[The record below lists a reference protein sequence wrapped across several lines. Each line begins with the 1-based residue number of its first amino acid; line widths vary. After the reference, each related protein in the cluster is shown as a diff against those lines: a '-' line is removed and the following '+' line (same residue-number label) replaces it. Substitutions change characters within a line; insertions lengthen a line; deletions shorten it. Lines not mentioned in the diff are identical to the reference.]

1 MLSFLNYKIEMIMK
15 RLITGLLALLLA
27 ACGGPTPLA
36 PTATPSPTLPPG
48 VTPTDTPSPTS
59 TPSPTPIPEVRL
71 KTGDLALFSGD
82 YTRAQSE
89 YQIALSTAADSETR
103 AAALWGLG
111 QVEYTVGN
119 NNGKALQDLW
129 NLASSYPDSPNA
141 VRVYFIMG
149 KIYMKLERYT
159 EAAEAFTTYLAL
171 RPGVIDNYVQ
181 ERRGDAYSAV
191 KNYSEA
197 IPAYQAALAAP
208 HIGDD
213 AALQIKIA
221 QVYATSGDT
230 ATALEIYDAIAAG
243 ESNDYVKAEVDL
255 LSGQLYL
262 SLGQTDLAYQRFSHA
277 VDNYPTS
284 YDSYSALVALVN
296 AGVTVDQMNR
306 GLVDYFAGQYGY
318 ALDAFHNYVNANPN
332 NDGTAYYYLA
342 MTLNEQGQYQE
353 AVDAFTDLINRFPE
367 NRYWQAAW
375 DEKAYTQWAYLDQY
389 DAAAQ
394 TLIDY
399 ASTDPGSPY
408 IPQTMLSAGQI
419 YERAGRLDEAARIWN
434 SMADAYPGSELVP
447 QALFSAGIALYRN
460 AEYTQALVSF
470 QRDTILSTELNDQ
483 ARAFFWVGKTQQVLG
498 DTASAQAAWQQAASL
513 DPTDYYSLRAQD
525 MLFNRPA
532 FDPPPATN
540 LTVDLTTER
549 TEAEAWLRVTFNL
562 PTDTDLSTPSALLS
576 DPRLVRGTELWILG
590 LDDEAR
596 LEFEDLRTAVQEN
609 PADCY
614 RLTNYLLDL
623 GLYRS
628 AISATRQVLTLAGMS
643 TQSQTLAAPLYFNH
657 LRYGLYYQDLVFSA
671 AQQSGFNALF
681 LFSVMRQES
690 LFEGFVQSAAGA
702 RGLMQ
707 IVPSTGQYIVD
718 NFGWP
723 PNYTPD
729 DLYRPIVSVNLGAN
743 YLMNNRSYFNG
754 DLYAALAAYN
764 GGPGNAEAW
773 RNLSGD
779 DPDLFMEV
787 IRIQETRDY
796 ILSIYENYNM
806 YCSLYGVV
814 P

>member
-1 MLSFLNYKIEMIMK
+1 MM
-15 RLITGLLALLLA
+15 GLLALLLA
-27 ACGGPTPLA
+27 ACTLGPTPLA
-36 PTATPSPTLPPG
+36 PTATPTPTLPPG
-48 VTPTDTPSPTS
+48 VTPSDTPLPTF
-59 TPSPTPIPEVRL
+59 TPSPTPTPEVRL
-71 KTGDLALFSGD
+71 KTGDLALFNGD

-89 YQIALSTAADSETR
+89 YQIALSTATDSGTR

-111 QVEYTVGN
+111 RVEYAAGN

-141 VRVYFIMG
+141 VRAYFIMG
-149 KIYMKLERYT
+149 EIYMKLERYT

-171 RPGVIDNYVQ
+171 RPGIIDYYVQ
-181 ERRGDAYSAV
+181 EQRGDAYSAA
-191 KNYSEA
+191 KNYAEA

-221 QVYATSGDT
+221 QAYASSGDT
-230 ATALEIYDAIAAG
+230 ATALARYDSIAKA
-243 ESNDYVKAEVDL
+243 SSDIYVKAQMDL
-255 LSGQLYL
+255 LSGQIYL
-262 SLGQTDLAYQRFSHA
+262 SLGQADLAYERFLDA
-277 VDNYPTS
+277 VNNYPEA
-284 YDSYSALVALVN
+284 YDSYSGLVALVN
-296 AGVTVDQMNR
+296 ADVPVDDMNR

-318 ALDAFHNYVNANPN
+318 ALDAFRNYINANPN

-342 MTLNEQGQYQE
+342 MTLNKQGQYQE
-353 AVDAFTDLINRFPE
+353 SVDAFTNFINKFPE
-367 NRYWQAAW
+367 NHYWQAAW

-389 DAAAQ
+389 DDAVQ
-394 TLIDY
+394 TLTDY
-399 ASTDPGSPY
+399 ASADPGSSY

-434 SMADAYPGSELVP
+434 SIADSYSGSELVP

-460 AEYTQALVSF
+460 AEYAQALVSF
-470 QRDTILSTELNDQ
+470 QRDIILSTELDDQ

-525 MLFNRPA
+525 MLLNRPA

-540 LTVDLTTER
+540 LTADLAAER
-549 TEAEAWLRVTFNL
+549 SEAEAWLRVTFNL
-562 PTDTDLSTPSALLS
+562 PTDTNLSIPGALLS

-596 LEFEDLRTAVQEN
+596 LEFEDLRSAIQEN

-628 AISATRQVLTLAGMS
+628 AISAARQVLTLAGMS
-643 TQSQTLAAPLYFNH
+643 TQSQTLAARAYFNH
-657 LRYGLYYQDLVFSA
+657 VRYGLYYQDLVFSA

-690 LFEGFVQSAAGA
+690 LFEGFVQSTAGA

-723 PNYTPD
+723 PDYTSE

-743 YLMNNRSYFNG
+743 YLMNNRVYFNG

-779 DPDLFMEV
+779 DPDLFVEV
-787 IRIQETRDY
+787 VRYEETRNY
-796 ILSIYENYNM
+796 IRSIYENYSM
-806 YCSLYGVV
+806 YRSLYGVV